1 MIPDDIIQEEYNWRA
16 WHGTPCTKGYNNT
29 VMIAERGKIQF
40 FFRYIAKDRRG
51 AKEMNNYQSYRTKKD
66 TLSFTIHLFFPLF
79 CDLTTRYHYAVCS
92 FLRRHVISAQV
103 NILQATINLNA
114 LIIQFIS
121 PSNGHWSISKCS
133 NEARRISYR
142 QQSISTHLLFQFIPY
157 IFIISLFY
165 IHTFIYFF
173 YLSRRIM

>member
-1 MIPDDIIQEEYNWRA
+1 MTLSMKSMRIEELDTVFPD
-16 WHGTPCTKGYNNT
+16 TKGYNNT
-29 VMIAERGKIQF
+29 IMIAERGKIQF

-79 CDLTTRYHYAVCS
+79 CDYHYAVCS
-92 FLRRHVISAQV
+92 FLRRYVISAQA

-121 PSNGHWSISKCS
+121 PSNGH
-133 NEARRISYR
+133 
-142 QQSISTHLLFQFIPY
+142 
-157 IFIISLFY
+157 
-165 IHTFIYFF
+165 
-173 YLSRRIM
+173 